1 MARLGR
7 IVAGCMLLMLAAAC
21 QTYPRVEVTAAQL
34 SAASPAI
41 RYDFDVE
48 EAQLR
53 FVRELAVAARSADDG
68 TVDLLALSG
77 GGANGAFG
85 AGVLNGWSE
94 RGDRPQFEIVTGVS
108 TGALIAP
115 FAFIGEAGDA
125 GLARAFTDGESEG
138 LLRSRGVGVLFRP
151 SVFRPEPL
159 AQLVVNHVDDELL
172 RAVAE
177 QHRQGRRLYVATT
190 SLDTQTQIVWDMG
203 ALAQRT
209 DDASRLLFMDILIA
223 SASIPVAF
231 PPVALTLSNEGRQAV
246 ELHVDGGA
254 VANVLVAPEPFLL
267 RPPDGA
273 EDLTGELPG
282 RIWVI
287 INGHPEPTF
296 ATATLSGVSVAVRS
310 FDIMRKAITRS
321 DVARTAQLARTLGM
335 GLEVISMPED
345 APDAAFD
352 FSQESMR
359 RSYEAGRRLGLDGS
373 GWQTLAEPVAEEP

>member
-85 AGVLNGWSE
+85 AGVLNGWTE

-282 RIWVI
+282 RIWVV

-352 FSQESMR
+352 FSQESMQ
-359 RSYEAGRRLGLDGS
+359 RSYAAGRRLGLDGS

>member
-1 MARLGR
+1 MARQGR
-7 IVAGCMLLMLAAAC
+7 IVAGCILLMALAAC

-53 FVRELAVAARSADDG
+53 FVRELAVAARSAEDG

-85 AGVLNGWSE
+85 AGVLNGWGE

-115 FAFIGEAGDA
+115 FAFVGETGDA
-125 GLARAFTDGESEG
+125 GLAQAFTDGGSEG
-138 LLRSRGVGVLFRP
+138 LLRSRGLGVLFRP

-159 AQLVVNHVDDELL
+159 AQLVVNNVDEDLL

-177 QHRQGRRLYVATT
+177 QHRAGRRLYVATT

-231 PPVALTLSNEGRQAV
+231 PPVPLTLSNEGRQAV
-246 ELHVDGGA
+246 ELHVDGGT

-273 EDLTGELPG
+273 QDLTGGLPG

-296 ATATLSGVSVAVRS
+296 ATATLSGLSVAVRS
-310 FDIMRKAITRS
+310 FDIMRKAITRA

-335 GLEVISMPED
+335 GLDVVSMPED

-352 FSQESMR
+352 FSQESMQ

-373 GWQTLAEPVAEEP
+373 GWQTLAEPEVVEP

>member
-7 IVAGCMLLMLAAAC
+7 IIAGCMLLMLAAAC
-21 QTYPRVEVTAAQL
+21 QTYPRVEVTSAQL

-41 RYDFDVE
+41 RYDFNLE

-53 FVRELAVAARSADDG
+53 FVRELDAAAGSAEDG
-68 TVDLLALSG
+68 AVDLLALSG

-94 RGDRPQFEIVTGVS
+94 RGDRPEFEIVTGVS

-115 FAFIGEAGDA
+115 FAFIGEAGNP
-125 GLARAFTDGESEG
+125 GLTRAFTDGESEG
-138 LLRSRGVGVLFRP
+138 LLRSRGLGALFRP

-159 AQLVVNHVDDELL
+159 AQLVVNHVDEALM

-177 QHRQGRRLYVATT
+177 EHRQGRRLYVATT

-231 PPVALTLSNEGRQAV
+231 PPVALTLSNGDNQAV
-246 ELHVDGGA
+246 ELHVDGGT

-267 RPPDGA
+267 RPPEGA
-273 EDLTGELPG
+273 ESLTGGLPG
-282 RIWVI
+282 RIWII
-287 INGHPEPTF
+287 INGHPEPIF
-296 ATATLSGVSVAVRS
+296 ETATLSGLSVAVRS

-335 GLEVISMPED
+335 GLDVISMPD
-345 APDAAFD
+345 DVPDTALD
-352 FSQESMR
+352 FSQESML
-359 RSYEAGRRLGLDGS
+359 RSYEAGRRMGVDGS
-373 GWQTLAEPVAEEP
+373 GWQTLAEPVVETP

>member
-1 MARLGR
+1 MARPGR
-7 IVAGCMLLMLAAAC
+7 IIAGCILLMLTAAC

-85 AGVLNGWSE
+85 AGVLNGWTG

-231 PPVALTLSNEGRQAV
+231 PPVPLTLSNEGRQAV

-267 RPPDGA
+267 RPPEGA

-282 RIWVI
+282 RIWIV

-345 APDAAFD
+345 APDAALD
-352 FSQESMR
+352 FSQESML
-359 RSYEAGRRLGLDGS
+359 RSYEAGRRLGLGGS
-373 GWQTLAEPVAEEP
+373 GWQTLAEPEAEGP

>member
-1 MARLGR
+1 MGRPGR
-7 IVAGCMLLMLAAAC
+7 ILAGCILLMLLAAC
-21 QTYPRVEVTAAQL
+21 QTYPRVEFTAAQL
-34 SAASPAI
+34 SAASPTV
-41 RYDFDVE
+41 RYDFNLED
-48 EAQLR
+48 AQLR
-53 FVRELAVAARSADDG
+53 FVRELAVAAGSAGDG

-85 AGVLNGWSE
+85 AGVLNGWSA
-94 RGDRPQFEIVTGVS
+94 RGDRPEFEIVTGVS

-138 LLRSRGVGVLFRP
+138 LLRSRGLGALFRP

-159 AQLVVNHVDDELL
+159 AQLVVSHVDEDLL

-203 ALAQRT
+203 ALAQRG
-209 DDASRLLFMDILIA
+209 DKASRILFLDILIA

-231 PPVALTLSNEGRQAV
+231 PPVALPLSNDGNQAV
-246 ELHVDGGA
+246 ELHVDGGT

-267 RPPDGA
+267 RPPDA
-273 EDLTGELPG
+273 AQDLTRGLPG
-282 RIWVI
+282 RIWIV
-287 INGHPEPTF
+287 INGHPEPIF
-296 ATATLSGVSVAVRS
+296 ETATLSGLSVAVRS

-335 GLEVISMPED
+335 GLAVISMPDE
-345 APDAAFD
+345 APEAPLD
-352 FSQESMR
+352 FSQESML

-373 GWQTLAEPVAEEP
+373 GWEILAEPVTDEP

>member
-1 MARLGR
+1 MARPGR
-7 IVAGCMLLMLAAAC
+7 IVAGCILLMLATAC
-21 QTYPRVEVTAAQL
+21 QTYPRMEVTAAQL

-41 RYDFDVE
+41 RYDFDIE

-53 FVRELAVAARSADDG
+53 FVRELGVAARSAEDG

-85 AGVLNGWSE
+85 AGVLNGWGE
-94 RGDRPQFEIVTGVS
+94 RGDRPEFEIVTGVS

-138 LLRSRGVGVLFRP
+138 LLRSRGLGVLFRP

-159 AQLVVNHVDDELL
+159 AQLVVNNVDEALL
-172 RAVAE
+172 RGVAE
-177 QHRQGRRLYVATT
+177 QHRRGRRLYVATT

-203 ALAQRT
+203 ALAQQT
-209 DDASRLLFMDILIA
+209 DEMSRLLFLDILIA

-231 PPVALTLSNEGRQAV
+231 PPVPLILSNDGNQAV
-246 ELHVDGGA
+246 ELHVDGGT

-267 RPPDGA
+267 RPPAGA
-273 EDLTGELPG
+273 QDLTDGLPG
-282 RIWVI
+282 RIWI
-287 INGHPEPTF
+287 IVNGHPEPTF
-296 ATATLSGVSVAVRS
+296 ATARLSGVSVAVRS

-335 GLEVISMPED
+335 GLSVISMPDE
-345 APDAAFD
+345 APEAPLD
-352 FSQESMR
+352 FSQESML

-373 GWQTLAEPVAEEP
+373 GWETLAEPAAEEP

>member
-1 MARLGR
+1 MARMGR
-7 IVAGCMLLMLAAAC
+7 IVAGCILLMLAAAC
-21 QTYPRVEVTAAQL
+21 QTYPRVEITAAQL
-34 SAASPAI
+34 SSASPAI

-53 FVRELAVAARSADDG
+53 FVRELAVAARSAEDG

-159 AQLVVNHVDDELL
+159 AQLVVNHVDENLL
-172 RAVAE
+172 SAVAE
-177 QHRQGRRLYVATT
+177 QHRRGRRLYVATT

-231 PPVALTLSNEGRQAV
+231 PPVALTLSNDGRQAV
-246 ELHVDGGA
+246 ELHVDGGT

-267 RPPDGA
+267 RPPDEA
-273 EDLTGELPG
+273 QDLTGGLPG
-282 RIWVI
+282 RIWII

-321 DVARTAQLARTLGM
+321 DVVRTAQLARTLGM

-352 FSQESMR
+352 FSQESMQH
-359 RSYEAGRRLGLDGS
+359 SYDAGRRLGLNGS
-373 GWQTLAEPVAEEP
+373 GWQTLAEPETVEP

>member
-7 IVAGCMLLMLAAAC
+7 IIAGCILLMLATAC

-53 FVRELAVAARSADDG
+53 FVRELGVAARSADDG
-68 TVDLLALSG
+68 SVDLLALSG

-85 AGVLNGWSE
+85 AGVLNGWGE
-94 RGDRPQFEIVTGVS
+94 RGDRPRFEIVTGVS

-115 FAFIGEAGDA
+115 FAFVGEAGDA
-125 GLARAFTDGESEG
+125 GLARAFTDGGSEG
-138 LLRSRGVGVLFRP
+138 LLRSRGLGVLFRP

-159 AQLVVNHVDDELL
+159 AQLVVNNVDEDLL

-177 QHRQGRRLYVATT
+177 QHREGRRLYVATT

-231 PPVALTLSNEGRQAV
+231 PPVPLTLSNEGRQAV
-246 ELHVDGGA
+246 ELHVDGGT

-273 EDLTGELPG
+273 EGLTGGLPG
-282 RIWVI
+282 RIWVV

-310 FDIMRKAITRS
+310 FDIMRKAITRA

-345 APDAAFD
+345 APDAALD
-352 FSQESMR
+352 FSQESML
-359 RSYEAGRRLGLDGS
+359 RSYEAGRRMGVDGS
-373 GWQTLAEPVAEEP
+373 GWQTLAEPVVETP

>member
-1 MARLGR
+1 MGRPGR
-7 IVAGCMLLMLAAAC
+7 IVAGCILLMLMAAC
-21 QTYPRVEVTAAQL
+21 QTYPRVEITAAQL
-34 SAASPAI
+34 SAASPPV
-41 RYDFDVE
+41 RYDFHVE
-48 EAQLR
+48 AAQQR
-53 FVRELAVAARSADDG
+53 FVRDLHDAARSADDG

-85 AGVLNGWSE
+85 AGVLNGWSQ

-125 GLARAFTDGESEG
+125 RLADAFTDGESEG
-138 LLRSRGVGVLFRP
+138 LLRWRGLAALFTP

-159 AQLVVNHVDDELL
+159 AELVVNNVDAALVD
-172 RAVAE
+172 AVAE
-177 QHRQGRRLYVATT
+177 QHRAGRRLYVATT
-190 SLDTQTQIVWDMG
+190 SLDTETQIVWDMG
-203 ALAQRT
+203 ALAQSP
-209 DDASRLLFMDILIA
+209 DKASRILFMDILIA

-231 PPVALTLSNEGRQAV
+231 PPVALSLNHDGNEAI
-246 ELHVDGGA
+246 ELHVDGGT

-267 RPPDGA
+267 RPPDA
-273 EDLTGELPG
+273 AQNLTGGLPG
-282 RIWVI
+282 RIWVV

-296 ATATLSGVSVAVRS
+296 ETATLRGLSVAVRS

-335 GLEVISMPED
+335 GLEVISMPAD
-345 APDAAFD
+345 APDAPLD
-352 FSQESMR
+352 FSQESMM

-373 GWQTLAEPVAEEP
+373 GWETLAEPAAEEP